1 MSKKRIGNVP
11 VTQWFSTRRPN
22 DDFNNNETTLNLS
35 RLENKKKKTGY
46 MKKCTLKKGKGNKIF
61 RPGKII
67 AINKF
72 VKLL

>member
-35 RLENKKKKTGY
+35 RLEKKNWLY
-46 MKKCTLKKGKGNKIF
+46 ESVILKKGKGNKIF

-67 AINKF
+67 AINTF